1 MNHYDLL
8 APLSH
13 GPGPEFVSGQGAALR
28 DAQGNEYLDFN
39 EICVTLGQGDAYFT
53 EKMKRALEGLTC
65 GKSHVYRDQLYEL
78 LMETTHGDFS
88 AVHLTA
94 SGSESAEWAV
104 KLAQKTTGRS
114 EVLSFWNSI
123 HGRTHL
129 SASMSGLS
137 KRKTGYGPLSPGTVF
152 GIYPD
157 CGHCPLEHEP
167 GSCSFACLRLLDR
180 KVAMESA
187 QDIAA
192 VIVEPYQGA
201 GVICPP
207 DGWLKELE
215 QWARRRGALFVL
227 DEIQSGMGRSGCLY
241 HYQRLG
247 LQPDMLLLG
256 KSLGN
261 GLHISALLVK
271 DRPSQSCLPALTGGS
286 GDNPLACAAAC
297 AVIQRLQEGLLD
309 QISKT
314 GDHLRRRLEQLQARY
329 PAVTEIRTQGLAAA
343 IELASPQVCAQVS
356 QSLAQARV
364 LTAPYGD
371 RALMF
376 KPPFSVTAEQ
386 IDRAVEAA
394 AQGLSSPPQ
403 AL

>member
-1 MNHYDLL
+1 MRQYDLL
-8 APLSH
+8 TPLSH
-13 GPGPEFVSGQGAALR
+13 GPAPEFISGQGAALR

-39 EICVTLGQGDAYFT
+39 EICVTLGQGDRFFT
-53 EKMKRALEGLTC
+53 EKMKQALEGVTC
-65 GKSHVYRDQLYEL
+65 GKSHFYRDKLYDC
-78 LMETTHGDFS
+78 LMETTRGDF
-88 AVHLTA
+88 AAIHLTA
-94 SGSESAEWAV
+94 SGSEAAEWAV
-104 KLAQKTTGRS
+104 KLAQKTKGRS

-157 CGHCPLEHEP
+157 CGRCPLEHEP

-180 KVAMESA
+180 KIAMESA

-207 DGWLKELE
+207 AGWLKQLE
-215 QWARRRGALFVL
+215 QWTRRQGALFIV

-241 HYQRLG
+241 QYQQLG
-247 LQPDMLLLG
+247 LCPDMLLLG

-271 DRPSQSCLPALTGGS
+271 ERPGKDCLPALSGGA

-297 AVIQRLQEGLLD
+297 AVIERLQGGLLE
-309 QISKT
+309 QIQQT
-314 GDHLRRRLEQLQARY
+314 GLRLRRQLEQLQAQH
-329 PAVTEIRTQGLAAA
+329 PAVTEIRTPGLAAA
-343 IELASPQVCAQVS
+343 VEFVSPQVCAQAS
-356 QSLAQARV
+356 QALAQARI
-364 LTAPYGD
+364 LAAPYGD
-371 RALMF
+371 RALTL
-376 KPPFSVTAEQ
+376 KPPFSVSEEQ
-386 IDRAVEAA
+386 IDRVVRIM
-394 AQGLSSPPQ
+394 AQGLSS
-403 AL
+403 

>member
-1 MNHYDLL
+1 MSQYDLL

-13 GPGPEFVSGQGAALR
+13 GPGPEFVSGKGAALV
-28 DAQGNEYLDFN
+28 DKQGLEYLDFN

-53 EKMKRALEGLTC
+53 NKMKQALEGLTC
-65 GKSHVYRDQLYEL
+65 GKSHLYRDQLYSY
-78 LMETTHGDFS
+78 LMETTKGDFS
-88 AVHLTA
+88 AIHLTA
-94 SGSESAEWAV
+94 SGSESMEWAV
-104 KLAQKTTGRS
+104 KLAKKQTGRS
-114 EVLSFWNSI
+114 EALSFWNSI

-137 KRKTGYGPLSPGTVF
+137 KRKTGYGPLSPGGVF

-157 CGHCPLEHEP
+157 CGNCPLEHRPE
-167 GSCSFACLRLLDR
+167 SCSFACLRLLDR
-180 KVAMESA
+180 KIAMESA

-207 DGWLKELE
+207 AGWLKQLE
-215 QWARRRGALFVL
+215 QWAHERGMLFIL

-241 HYQRLG
+241 QYQKLG

-271 DRPSQSCLPALTGGS
+271 ERPSVDCLHALTGGA

-297 AVIQRLQEGLLD
+297 AVIERLQGGLLD
-309 QISKT
+309 QISQM
-314 GDHLRRRLEQLQARY
+314 GVHLRAGLEQLQAKY

-343 IELASPQVCAQVS
+343 VEFVSPQVCAQVS
-356 QSLAQARV
+356 QALSRARV

-371 RALMF
+371 RALML
-376 KPPFSVTAEQ
+376 KPPFSVTAQQ
-386 IDRAVEAA
+386 IDRVLEAIG
-394 AQGLSSPPQ
+394 QGLNC
-403 AL
+403 